1 MKPIDAARKFL
12 EKSTQDEVL
21 LDKVLHD
28 HDVADEI
35 VGFHCQQAAE
45 KTLKALLAYHQI
57 EFRKTHDLAEL
68 IDLLMDNGHPIPVE
82 LSDLDKLS
90 PFAVEYRYD
99 LFSAGDSPFDRETAR
114 SLVINLRT
122 WVEKQLK

>member
-1 MKPIDAARKFL
+1 MRPIDAAMKFL
-12 EKSTQDEVL
+12 EKAAQDEVL

-45 KTLKALLAYHQI
+45 KTLKALLAYYQV

-68 IDLLMDNGHPIPVE
+68 IDLLEDNGHPIPVE
-82 LSDLDKLS
+82 LGDLDKLS

-99 LFSAGDSPFDRETAR
+99 LFSVGDSPFDRNAAR
-114 SLVINLRT
+114 SLVMGLRA
-122 WVEKQLK
+122 WVGKQLE